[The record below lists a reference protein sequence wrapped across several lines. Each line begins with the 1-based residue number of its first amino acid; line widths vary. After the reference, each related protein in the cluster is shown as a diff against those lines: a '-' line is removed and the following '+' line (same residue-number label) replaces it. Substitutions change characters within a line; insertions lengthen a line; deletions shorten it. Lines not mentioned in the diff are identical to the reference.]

1 MSETVTVDVL
11 EDRNVVLEYALRPGS
26 NPTPV
31 IEWVKCST
39 CDGSDDTVV
48 VEDTAFN
55 TIRFLNGGRY
65 LLLVT
70 SAAVIGSGYACR
82 VTNKQQFQTERSG
95 YTYRFNE
102 GELHLDLSSNCVD
115 FIALST
121 AVNMFSNDGFM
132 VFKSLENISTPLL
145 SSDSVTKVEFS
156 LVVAHKQGITYKWTL
171 QGSAT
176 DSRISSTAQFGSVK
190 PILLP
195 GEDADTKFLEVKV
208 VATAGGMEL
217 ADTAFLELQSKT
229 AVLYKK
235 HSLSPSFIYSLLS
248 LPSPG
253 PAGIT
258 SAPKDN
264 RDVLTGTAIMS
275 TCEVSGTPAP
285 SITWYHNGLPLA
297 SNGDVTVIGG
307 VVTIPSTLVEHSG
320 MYQCFAINKISNVY
334 ESWTLQVR
342 APGTYMCV
350 CVHVCVRA
358 CVCVCVCVC
367 VCACVY
373 TVLHKQSHI
382 LIVHYSRYKHALPHV

>member
-11 EDRNVVLEYALRPGS
+11 EDGNVALECALKPGS

-55 TIRFLNGGRY
+55 TIRFLNGRY
-65 LLLVT
+65 LFLVT
-70 SAAVIGSGYACR
+70 SAAVIGSRYACR
-82 VTNKQQFQTERSG
+82 VTNKQQFETERSG

-102 GELHLDLSSNCVD
+102 GELHLDLSSNCLD

-121 AVNMFSNDGFM
+121 AVNMFSNGGFM

-145 SSDSVTKVEFS
+145 SSDSVTTIKFS

-176 DSRISSTAQFGSVK
+176 NSRISITAQFGSVR

-217 ADTAFLELQSKT
+217 VDTAFLELQSKPII
-229 AVLYKK
+229 
-235 HSLSPSFIYSLLS
+235 H
-248 LPSPG
+248 
-253 PAGIT
+253 
-258 SAPKDN
+258 
-264 RDVLTGTAIMS
+264 
-275 TCEVSGTPAP
+275 
-285 SITWYHNGLPLA
+285 
-297 SNGDVTVIGG
+297 
-307 VVTIPSTLVEHSG
+307 
-320 MYQCFAINKISNVY
+320 
-334 ESWTLQVR
+334 
-342 APGTYMCV
+342 
-350 CVHVCVRA
+350 
-358 CVCVCVCVC
+358 
-367 VCACVY
+367 
-373 TVLHKQSHI
+373 
-382 LIVHYSRYKHALPHV
+382 LIE